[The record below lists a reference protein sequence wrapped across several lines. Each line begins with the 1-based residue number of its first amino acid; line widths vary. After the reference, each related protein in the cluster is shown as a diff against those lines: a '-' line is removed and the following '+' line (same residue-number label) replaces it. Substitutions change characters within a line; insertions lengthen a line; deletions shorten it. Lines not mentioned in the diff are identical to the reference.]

1 MLILGFK
8 QLLRFC
14 LKFPKKY
21 LEERSSKHSL
31 ILATDYI
38 SMYIHKNIK
47 KKNYKKNLHIT
58 CNYSVLVRTLALY

>member
-21 LEERSSKHSL
+21 LEKKSSKHSL

-38 SMYIHKNIK
+38 SMYIHKNKII
-47 KKNYKKNLHIT
+47 KKNLHIT
-58 CNYSVLVRTLALY
+58 RNYSVLVRTLALY